1 MKAVTS
7 EGNAM
12 FLFFDSV
19 ILKISV
25 YGFCIL
31 TVLAKLVANLFCIS
45 SDQFLLKSKNIESI
59 RLKA

>member
-1 MKAVTS
+1 MKMKAVTS

-25 YGFCIL
+25 YGFCII
-31 TVLAKLVANLFCIS
+31 TVLAKLVC
-45 SDQFLLKSKNIESI
+45 
-59 RLKA
+59 